1 MPTQWRTIAPIV
13 GRAPA
18 QCLECY
24 QQLLDEAE
32 ASATGEDDGLGLQ
45 GADGQEESKAARPDP
60 VDMDE
65 DEKDMLSETRA
76 RLANTQGKKAKR
88 KARERQLE
96 EARGLTTLQKRR
108 ELKAAGV
115 DLKIKKK
122 KNFKLHLDYN
132 AEIPYEKRPMPGFY
146 DTTTEPAQADKGAA
160 SLRGRFLDSLEAK
173 SRVECEADVECRM
186 EKMRIEEA
194 GLEMRRCSKC
204 VQPDLPRPSAIP
216 TSTLAVAADPSI
228 PDTVLCLISN
238 EMRAL
243 MLSDARKYPVP
254 DMPLLR
260 PAHPSDAQLDEIA
273 DSLLERA
280 RLLVEEETSSMH
292 ELYQQLAQPAGHD
305 LWQAAKNAETWLPQT
320 ERIVTT
326 EKVSNAEW
334 IEKHLLDLASRRE
347 LLTEEA
353 ARATKIE
360 KKLGVT
366 LGGYQTRSK
375 ALDGKIAEAYKAFE
389 QAKLDAEAFGALYAA
404 EQAIIPARIEK
415 AQSELRKVE
424 TRESQLQ
431 GEYKELLERRNA
443 LAVAA
448 AAVATGNS

>member
-1 MPTQWRTIAPIV
+1 MPTQRRTIAPIV

-24 QQLLDEAE
+24 QRLLDEAE
-32 ASATGEDDGLGLQ
+32 AYATGEDDGLGLQ
-45 GADGQEESKAARPDP
+45 GADGQAEARRLRPGEIDANPESKAARPGP

-96 EARGLTTLQKRR
+96 EARRLATLQKRR

-122 KNFKLHLDYN
+122 NVKLHLDYN

-173 SRVECEADVECRM
+173 SRVECEADVEYRM

-194 GLEMRRCSKC
+194 ELEMRRRSKC
-204 VQPDLPRPSAIP
+204 VQLDLPRPSAIP
-216 TSTLAVAADPSI
+216 PSTLAVAADPSI
-228 PDTVLCLISN
+228 P
-238 EMRAL
+238 EA
-243 MLSDARKYPVP
+243 YPVP
-254 DMPLLR
+254 DMPLLH

-273 DSLLERA
+273 DSLLEGA
-280 RLLVEEETSSMH
+280 RLLVEEDMSSMREGVR
-292 ELYQQLAQPAGHD
+292 ELYQRLAQPAGHD
-305 LWQAAKNAETWLPQT
+305 LWQAAEDAETWLPQT
-320 ERIVTT
+320 KQYVAT

-334 IEKHLLDLASRRE
+334 IEKHRSDLASHRE
-347 LLTEEA
+347 LMAEEA

-366 LGGYQTRSK
+366 LGGYQARSK
-375 ALDGKIAEAYKAFE
+375 APDGKISEAYKAFE
-389 QAKLDAEAFGALYAA
+389 QAKLDSEAFGALYAA

-443 LAVAA
+443 LAAAA